1 MLTLAVVLA
10 EIPVR
15 RSSIL
20 PVPFLSQYFCAA
32 FRESIV
38 FRLNGSGGLCKNRRR
53 TPFPLSRLLSIPD
66 VYVEPVR
73 PVNAELAYVVPDKT
87 EGECVV
93 PDKSLILEAA
103 YSLLDT
109 GDCKK
114 AVPGKLEIIGLA

>member
-1 MLTLAVVLA
+1 VLTLAVVLA

-73 PVNAELAYVVPDKT
+73 PVNAELAYVVPDKLKASAWS
-87 EGECVV
+87 
-93 PDKSLILEAA
+93 PISRLFWKQHIASLTRATAKRRFLVNWR
-103 YSLLDT
+103 L
-109 GDCKK
+109 
-114 AVPGKLEIIGLA
+114 